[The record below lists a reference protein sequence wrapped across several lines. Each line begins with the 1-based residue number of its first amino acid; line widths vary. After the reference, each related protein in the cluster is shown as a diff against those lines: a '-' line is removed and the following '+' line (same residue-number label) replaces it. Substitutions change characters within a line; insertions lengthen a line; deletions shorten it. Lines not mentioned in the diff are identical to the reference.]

1 MYCFHFSQKSF
12 RWKVTRNETNILF
25 FWNLKPLVTCNKMN
39 RVVDVVFKCVHRELW
54 FHHFNAVFF
63 SLKNVFLNSKMSK
76 MHVNHLCVAVDL
88 AKIIECG
95 STKSKAALFFL
106 LAKKFLQA
114 NKNDFQLS
122 QRASCKTEF
131 LCTLLALNN
140 SSMLTIKQ

>member
-12 RWKVTRNETNILF
+12 RWKVARNETNILF

-39 RVVDVVFKCVHRELW
+39 HVVTSNQVCPSRTLVSPFQC
-54 FHHFNAVFF
+54 HFFF
-63 SLKNVFLNSKMSK
+63 LKNVFLNSKMSK
-76 MHVNHLCVAVDL
+76 MHVNHLCVAADL
-88 AKIIECG
+88 AKILECG
-95 STKSKAALFFL
+95 STKTKAALFFL

>member
-1 MYCFHFSQKSF
+1 M
-12 RWKVTRNETNILF
+12 
-25 FWNLKPLVTCNKMN
+25 VTCNKMN
-39 RVVDVVFKCVHRELW
+39 RAVDVVFKCVHRELW
-54 FHHFNAVFF
+54 FHHFNTVFF
-63 SLKNVFLNSKMSK
+63 FLKNVFLNSKM
-76 MHVNHLCVAVDL
+76 HVNHLCVVVDL
-88 AKIIECG
+88 AKILECG

>member
-12 RWKVTRNETNILF
+12 RWKVARNETNILF

-39 RVVDVVFKCVHRELW
+39 HVVDVVFKCVHWELW
-54 FHHFNAVFF
+54 FPRRFF
-63 SLKNVFLNSKMSK
+63 FLKNVFLNSKMSK

-88 AKIIECG
+88 AKILECG

-122 QRASCKTEF
+122 QRASCKTGF

>member
-1 MYCFHFSQKSF
+1 
-12 RWKVTRNETNILF
+12 
-25 FWNLKPLVTCNKMN
+25 MN
-39 RVVDVVFKCVHRELW
+39 CIVDVVFKCVRRELW

-63 SLKNVFLNSKMSK
+63 FLKNVFLNSKMSK
-76 MHVNHLCVAVDL
+76 MHVNHSCVAVDL